1 MAGNGNG
8 SLLILALVCL
18 GIGGAGGWVAR
29 GINDGSV
36 VSAKSAAVESQSAVD
51 SGTEAD
57 RAIVGAQ
64 SVAAEA
70 ETRVEYIT
78 KTVTVDKGCPPGRGA
93 ISAGWNDELRK
104 LAADRA
110 ASAAADA
117 AADADRVR

>member
-36 VSAKSAAVESQSAVD
+36 VPAKVAATDSQAALD
-51 SGTEAD
+51 SGTAAD
-57 RAIVGAQ
+57 RAIVSAQ
-64 SVAAEA
+64 SVAAAA

-78 KTVTVDKGCPPGRGA
+78 ETVTVDKGCPPGRGA
-93 ISAGWNDELRK
+93 ISPGWNDELRE
-104 LAADRA
+104 LASRRA
-110 ASAAADA
+110 AANASAG
-117 AADADRVR
+117 ADRVP